1 MITIIQSYI
10 ALQRKEY
17 NLLWLFLIY
26 AFLPAILSWVIYM
39 LFKHNIWDLFKSAGS
54 DIITMFSIINGFL
67 LSSISIV
74 ISNTSIAKEEAI
86 KRSID
91 FEKIIRMRKI
101 MMYDILFQILFIIP
115 LCLLIIYIKSSC
127 SSIYLSYFTVYLWFI
142 SISIMT
148 ILAKR
153 FMYYQA
159 YMEKNN

>member
-10 ALQRKEY
+10 ALQRREY

-26 AFLPAILSWVIYM
+26 ILLPAILSWIVYM
-39 LFKHNIWDLFKSAGS
+39 LFKDNIWDLFKSAGS

-74 ISNTSIAKEEAI
+74 ISNTSITKEEAI

-91 FEKIIRMRKI
+91 FEKIVRMRKI

-115 LCLLIIYIKSSC
+115 LCLLIIYIKSAC
-127 SSIYLSYFTVYLWFI
+127 SNTYLSYFTVYLWFI